1 MKGTKKKYN
10 RFISLIWANV
20 NIPSPTIEIKTTE
33 VMTLQ
38 PTEFFFT
45 TISSVERARRSKQ
58 IHFPAIDDSSRI
70 FDNFFF
76 TFESGYFIIFLNIFL
91 LVFFLFSFSLSLPN
105 EPKDKKQAG
114 KLHIRERHEE
124 FFRQGCIC
132 CSVRREFWVLCRWS
146 SEWRPFASWPRGL
159 VAVPDGE
166 LWPPVGEQGTR
177 CLKSWNRSPGR
188 TARSPTHHSK
198 KKTKKR

>member
-1 MKGTKKKYN
+1 
-10 RFISLIWANV
+10 
-20 NIPSPTIEIKTTE
+20 
-33 VMTLQ
+33 MTLQ

-91 LVFFLFSFSLSLPN
+91 LVFCLFSLSLS
-105 EPKDKKQAG
+105 PKRAKRQKQAG

-198 KKTKKR
+198 KTKTKKR